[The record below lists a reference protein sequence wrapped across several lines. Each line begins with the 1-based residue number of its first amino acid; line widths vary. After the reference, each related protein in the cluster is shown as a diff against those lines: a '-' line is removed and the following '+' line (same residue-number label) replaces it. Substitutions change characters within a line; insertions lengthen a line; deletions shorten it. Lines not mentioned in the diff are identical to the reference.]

1 MRAFIWA
8 LTVATVTMHGLIHL
22 LGAAKGLGW
31 ADVAELT
38 TPVSPAM
45 GAAWLAAAALVLAA
59 GAVMALRARRWWIV
73 AAVAALASQAVI
85 LTAWSDAAAGTAA
98 NAVLLI
104 AAGYGYAS
112 RGPRSYRAEY
122 HRRVATALAQPLE
135 QRVVTDMDL
144 DGLPEP
150 VAAYIRQSGAVG
162 QPRITSFRARLHGRI
177 RDAEDKPWMRFT
189 AEQVNTYG
197 PEPTR
202 LFFMDMDA
210 TAGMPVDVLHAFV
223 GPHATMRAKA
233 CSIVTVVDVAGAGMD
248 RAETVTLLNDMCI
261 FAPAALID
269 APITWQ
275 PLDGNRARAA
285 YTKGEHTVTAELI
298 FNDDH
303 ELVDFIS
310 DDRGATP
317 DGKAFAQR
325 RWSTPLGDHR
335 TMGTYRMPA
344 GGEARWHAAGQEG
357 EYAYIEFRVDDITF
371 NITEQGTP
379 HRAPAR
385 QPA

>member
-8 LTVATVTMHGLIHL
+8 TTVVIVTIHGLIHL
-22 LGAAKGLGW
+22 LGTAKGLGW
-31 ADVAELT
+31 ADVAEFT
-38 TPVSPAM
+38 TPFSPAM
-45 GAAWLAAAALVLAA
+45 GAAWLAAAVLVLAA
-59 GAVMALRARRWWIV
+59 GAAMALRVRWWWTV

-98 NAVLLI
+98 NVVLLI

-112 RGPRSYRAEY
+112 QGPRSYRAEY
-122 HRRVATALAQPLE
+122 HRRVDRALAQPVE

-177 RDAEDKPWMRFT
+177 RDAEDKPWMRFI

-197 PEPTR
+197 SEPTR

-223 GPHATMRAKA
+223 GPQATMRAKA
-233 CSIVTVVDVAGAGMD
+233 CSILTVVDVAGVGMD

-269 APITWQ
+269 APIIWQ

-285 YTKGEHTVTAELI
+285 YTKGEHTVTAELV
-298 FNDDH
+298 FNDNG
-303 ELVDFIS
+303 ELVDFLS

-325 RWSTPLGDHR
+325 RWSTPLGDYQ
-335 TMGTYRMPA
+335 TMGARRVPA

-357 EYAYIEFRVDDITF
+357 EYAYIEFRVDDIAF
-371 NITEQGTP
+371 NLTQEGTP
-379 HRAPAR
+379 HKAPAR

>member
-1 MRAFIWA
+1 MRATIWA
-8 LTVATVTMHGLIHL
+8 LMVVIVTIHGLIHL
-22 LGAAKGLGW
+22 VGTAKGLGW
-31 ADVAELT
+31 AAVAELT
-38 TPVSPAM
+38 IPVSPAM
-45 GAAWLAAAALVLAA
+45 GAAWLAVAALVVAA
-59 GAVMALRARRWWIV
+59 GAAMALRARWWWIV

-85 LTAWSDAAAGTAA
+85 VTAWSDAAAGTAA

-122 HRRVATALAQPLE
+122 HRRVATALAQPLG

-210 TAGMPVDVLHAFV
+210 PAGMPVDVLHAFV
-223 GPHATMRAKA
+223 GAHATMRAKA
-233 CSIVTVVDVAGAGMD
+233 CSVVTVVDVAGVGMD
-248 RAETVTLLNDMCI
+248 RAETVTLLNDLCI

-275 PLDGNRARAA
+275 RLDGNRARAA
-285 YTKGEHTVTAELI
+285 YTKGEHTVTAELV

-303 ELVDFIS
+303 ELVDFVS

-317 DGKAFAQR
+317 DGKAFARR
-325 RWSTPLGDHR
+325 RWSTPLRDYR
-335 TMGTYRMPA
+335 IMGAYRIPT

-357 EYAYIEFRVDDITF
+357 EYAYIEFRVDDIAF
-371 NITEQGTP
+371 NVAQQGTASE
-379 HRAPAR
+379 APAR